1 MTAPPASDAGIPRL
15 VLASTSPVRARLLAA
30 AGLQPTTVPP
40 QVDEADVRDSLRAG
54 GAGPVQVADAL
65 AELKALKISRADPAA
80 IVIGADQVLTCDG
93 TWFDKPQDSAAA
105 RRQLLDLR
113 GRTHALTSAL
123 VAARAG
129 TAVWR
134 HAESARLTMRD
145 FSTGFLD
152 GYLARLGDAALGS
165 VGAYQLES
173 LGIQLFDRIDG
184 DFFCILGLPLLPL
197 LAFLREHGVVPA

>member
-1 MTAPPASDAGIPRL
+1 MTAAPVSDPGVPPL
-15 VLASTSPVRARLLAA
+15 VLASTSPVRARLLTA
-30 AGLQPTTVPP
+30 AGLRPAVVPP
-40 QVDEADVRDSLRAG
+40 WVDEAAVRDSLRAS

-65 AELKALKISRADPAA
+65 AELKALKVSQADPAA
-80 IVIGADQVLTCDG
+80 VVIGADQVLTCDG
-93 TWFDKPQDSAAA
+93 TWFDKPEDRPAA

-113 GRTHALTSAL
+113 GRTHILTSAV

-134 HAESARLTMRD
+134 HAESARLTMRS

-152 GYLARLGDAALGS
+152 SYLDRLGDGALGS

-173 LGIQLFDRIDG
+173 LGIQLFERIDG
-184 DFFCILGLPLLPL
+184 DFFCILGLPLLPV
-197 LAFLREHGVVPA
+197 LAFLREHRVVPA